1 MNILYRIAL
10 VFKGCYQ
17 CLRAYMHTHGRFHI
31 TSNFHETF
39 LSHRPWTLS
48 SKRKKGKWNLLLFI
62 SYEYLSTSIA
72 LKREHIL
79 ETKGKKLKKG
89 EWEKK
94 AKILIVPILFKGLD
108 QSKDLYPNISLP
120 IFLIE
125 MGYSIVCH
133 LSSSSLY
140 ARVSGTNIHWFGW
153 HFNFDFFFF

>member
-1 MNILYRIAL
+1 M
-10 VFKGCYQ
+10 
-17 CLRAYMHTHGRFHI
+17 
-31 TSNFHETF
+31 
-39 LSHRPWTLS
+39 
-48 SKRKKGKWNLLLFI
+48 FI

-79 ETKGKKLKKG
+79 ETRGKNFKKRGVG
-89 EWEKK
+89 E

-108 QSKDLYPNISLP
+108 QSKDLYLNISLP

-140 ARVSGTNIHWFGW
+140 ARVLGTNVH
-153 HFNFDFFFF
+153 